1 MFDTLRGLHGDKAV
15 WKLVDS
21 GGDVVSVAVPG
32 DVPLDVDTW
41 DDYRALLAAM
51 SGPSPCPREGE

>member
-15 WKLVDS
+15 WKLVDA
-21 GGDVVSVAVPG
+21 GDDVVSVPVPG

-41 DDYRALLAAM
+41 DDYRALLA
-51 SGPSPCPREGE
+51 GE